1 MKTQIIFK
9 IDKKLKDSAMKKA
22 RAEGMTLSSFF
33 NFAASAF
40 VENKIDISL
49 RMKEEKEVD
58 ESINVYKKEKA
69 NGKLQ
74 TINSLTDLDQCMKIS
89 TSSYFKRKY
98 KKLSASLKEKAKRRE
113 MIFRKNPFDPR
124 LETHKLHGKY
134 KKYWAFSVT
143 QTHRIMFD
151 FLGNNEVHFIDVDD
165 HSLYK

>member
-74 TINSLTDLDQCMKIS
+74 TINSLTDLD
-89 TSSYFKRKY
+89 
-98 KKLSASLKEKAKRRE
+98 
-113 MIFRKNPFDPR
+113 
-124 LETHKLHGKY
+124 
-134 KKYWAFSVT
+134 
-143 QTHRIMFD
+143 
-151 FLGNNEVHFIDVDD
+151 
-165 HSLYK
+165 

>member
-1 MKTQIIFK
+1 
-9 IDKKLKDSAMKKA
+9 
-22 RAEGMTLSSFF
+22 
-33 NFAASAF
+33 
-40 VENKIDISL
+40 
-49 RMKEEKEVD
+49 
-58 ESINVYKKEKA
+58 
-69 NGKLQ
+69 
-74 TINSLTDLDQCMKIS
+74 MKIS